1 MAAPIPAMTASR
13 WRSEHL
19 TKQMNFSRR
28 TIVKA
33 KTLGLAIVALLTVN
47 GVARAQI
54 SDAAVKIGVL
64 TDHSGGFAYLVG
76 KHSVE
81 AAQMAVDDFGGKVL
95 GKPITVVT
103 ADHQNK
109 PDIAAT
115 LSRKWFDT
123 EGVDAITDVAGSAVA
138 LATQEIAR
146 SRNKILL
153 ISGAATTELTG
164 KACSDTTTQWSY
176 DTYAFAKGTASQVT
190 KQGGD
195 SWFFL
200 TSDYAFGH
208 SLQKDASHFVEES
221 GGKVIGSVRFPF
233 GSPDFSSYLLQAQAS
248 KAKVIGLAMSGA
260 DLLTAI
266 KQAREFGIVQSGQ
279 DLASLVIYINDIEG
293 VGLDVAQGLT
303 LTTSFYWDA
312 DEATRAWSKRYMERS
327 GGFIP
332 NLITAGTYASVLHY
346 LKAVQAAGTDEG
358 KAVAAKMRE
367 IPVNDFYN
375 KNVEVRAD
383 GRVMHKT
390 YLMKVKS
397 PSESK
402 YRGDY
407 YKVLAEMSGEQ
418 SFKPLVESQCP
429 LVAKK

>member
-1 MAAPIPAMTASR
+1 MLMASSAV
-13 WRSEHL
+13 
-19 TKQMNFSRR
+19 Q
-28 TIVKA
+28 
-33 KTLGLAIVALLTVN
+33 
-47 GVARAQI
+47 AQV
-54 SDAAVKIGVL
+54 SDDAVKIGVL

-81 AAQMAVDDFGGKVL
+81 ATQMAVDDFGGKVL
-95 GKPITVVT
+95 GKPISVIT

-109 PDIAAT
+109 ADIASA
-115 LSRKWFDT
+115 LSRKWFET
-123 EGVDAITDVAGSAVA
+123 EGVDTITDVAGSAVA

-146 SRNKILL
+146 PRGKVLL

-164 KACSDTTTQWSY
+164 KACSATTSQWSY

-195 SWFFL
+195 SWYFV

-208 SLQKDASHFVEES
+208 SLQRDASHFVTES
-221 GGKVIGSVRFPF
+221 GGKVLGSVRFPF
-233 GSPDFSSYLLQAQAS
+233 GSPDFSSFLLQAQAS

-260 DLLTAI
+260 DLLSAI

-279 DLASLVIYINDIEG
+279 SLASLVVYINDIEG
-293 VGLDVAQGLT
+293 VGLNIAEGLT

-312 DEATRAWSKRYMERS
+312 NDETRAWAKRFMERS

-346 LKAVQAAGTDEG
+346 LKAVEAAGTDEG
-358 KAVAAKMRE
+358 KAVAAKMKE
-367 IPVNDFYN
+367 LPVNDFYN
-375 KNVEVRAD
+375 KNVQIRQD

-390 YLMKVKS
+390 FLMKVKS
-397 PSESK
+397 PADSK
-402 YRGDY
+402 YRGDFY
-407 YKVLAEMSGEQ
+407 QQLAEMSGEQ
-418 SFKPLVESQCP
+418 SFKPLAESECP
-429 LVAKK
+429 LVKK

>member
-1 MAAPIPAMTASR
+1 M
-13 WRSEHL
+13 
-19 TKQMNFSRR
+19 
-28 TIVKA
+28 KA
-33 KTLGLAIVALLTVN
+33 KTLGLAIAALLIVSEAAN
-47 GVARAQI
+47 AQI
-54 SDAAVKIGVL
+54 SDDAVKIGVL

-95 GKPITVVT
+95 GKPITIVT

-109 PDIAAT
+109 ADIAAT

-123 EGVDAITDVAGSAVA
+123 EGVDAVTDVAGSAVA

-164 KACSDTTTQWSY
+164 KACSGTTSQWSY

-190 KQGGD
+190 KQGGN

-208 SLQKDASHFVEES
+208 SLLADASRFVEEN
-221 GGKVIGSVRFPF
+221 GGKVVGSVRFPF
-233 GSPDFSSYLLQAQAS
+233 GSPDFSSFLLQAQAS

-260 DLLTAI
+260 DLLNAI

-279 DLASLVIYINDIEG
+279 NLASLVIYINDIEG
-293 VGLDVAQGLT
+293 VGLDIAQGLT
-303 LTTSFYWDA
+303 LTTSFYWDTN
-312 DEATRAWSKRYMERS
+312 DETRAWSKRFMERS

-346 LKAVQAAGTDEG
+346 LKAVQAAGTDDG
-358 KAVAAKMRE
+358 KVVAAKMRE
-367 IPVNDFYN
+367 MPVNDFYN
-375 KNVEVRAD
+375 KNVEIRAD

-397 PSESK
+397 PSESQ

-407 YKVLAEMSGEQ
+407 YRVVAEMSGEQ
-418 SFKPLVESQCP
+418 SFKPLADSQCP
-429 LVAKK
+429 LIATK

>member
-1 MAAPIPAMTASR
+1 MR
-13 WRSEHL
+13 
-19 TKQMNFSRR
+19 
-28 TIVKA
+28 A
-33 KTLGLAIVALLTVN
+33 KTLGLAIAAMLTVSS
-47 GVARAQI
+47 VAHAQI
-54 SDAAVKIGVL
+54 SDDAVKIGVL

-123 EGVDAITDVAGSAVA
+123 EGIDAITDVAGSAVA

-164 KACSDTTTQWSY
+164 KACSATTTQWSY

-190 KQGGD
+190 KQGGN

-233 GSPDFSSYLLQAQAS
+233 GSPDFSSFLLQAQAS

-260 DLLTAI
+260 DLLNAI

-279 DLASLVIYINDIEG
+279 SLASLVIYINDIEG
-293 VGLDVAQGLT
+293 VGLDIAQGLT
-303 LTTSFYWDA
+303 LTTSFYWDT
-312 DEATRAWSKRYMERS
+312 DETTRAWSKRFMERS

-346 LKAVQAAGTDEG
+346 LKAVQAAGTDDG

-367 IPVNDFYN
+367 MPVNDFYN

-407 YKVLAEMSGEQ
+407 YQVLAEMSGEQ
-418 SFKPLVESQCP
+418 SFKPLADSQCP
-429 LVAKK
+429 LIGNK

>member
-1 MAAPIPAMTASR
+1 
-13 WRSEHL
+13 L
-19 TKQMNFSRR
+19 
-28 TIVKA
+28 KA
-33 KTLGLAIVALLTVN
+33 KTLGLAITALLIVSGAAN
-47 GVARAQI
+47 AQI
-54 SDAAVKIGVL
+54 SDDAVKIGVL

-95 GKPITVVT
+95 GKPITIVT

-115 LSRKWFDT
+115 LSRKWFET
-123 EGVDAITDVAGSAVA
+123 EGVDAVTDVAGSAVA

-164 KACSDTTTQWSY
+164 KACSATTSQWSY

-190 KQGGD
+190 KQGGN

-208 SLQKDASHFVEES
+208 SLQKDASRFVEEN
-221 GGKVIGSVRFPF
+221 GGKVLGSVRFPF
-233 GSPDFSSYLLQAQAS
+233 GSPDFSSFLLQAQAS
-248 KAKVIGLAMSGA
+248 KAQVIGLAMSGA

-279 DLASLVIYINDIEG
+279 NLASLVVYINDIES
-293 VGLDVAQGLT
+293 VGLDIAQGLT

-312 DEATRAWSKRYMERS
+312 NDETREWSKRFMERS

-346 LKAVQAAGTDEG
+346 LKAVQAAGTDDG
-358 KAVAAKMRE
+358 TVVATKMRE
-367 IPVNDFYN
+367 MPVNDFYN
-375 KNVEVRAD
+375 KNVEIRAD

-407 YKVLAEMSGEQ
+407 YRALAEMSGEQ
-418 SFKPLVESQCP
+418 SFKPLADSQCP
-429 LVAKK
+429 LIGNK

>member
-1 MAAPIPAMTASR
+1 VAKVGRFGLVVAAMLASCA
-13 WRSEHL
+13 SAH
-19 TKQMNFSRR
+19 
-28 TIVKA
+28 
-33 KTLGLAIVALLTVN
+33 
-47 GVARAQI
+47 AQV
-54 SDAAVKIGVL
+54 SDDVVKIGVL

-81 AAQMAVDDFGGKVL
+81 ATQMAVDDFGGKVL
-95 GKPITVVT
+95 GKPIVVVT

-109 PDIAAT
+109 PDIATT

-146 SRNKILL
+146 PRNKILL
-153 ISGAATTELTG
+153 ITGAATTELTG
-164 KACSDTTTQWSY
+164 KACSATTTQWSY
-176 DTYAFAKGTASQVT
+176 DTYSFAKGTASQVT
-190 KQGGD
+190 RQGGN

-208 SLQKDASHFVEES
+208 SLQNDASNFVEAS
-221 GGKVIGSVRFPF
+221 GGKVLGSVRFPF
-233 GSPDFSSYLLQAQAS
+233 GSPDFSSFLLQAQAS

-260 DLLTAI
+260 DLLNAI

-279 DLASLVIYINDIEG
+279 SLASLVIYINDVEG
-293 VGLDVAQGLT
+293 LGLDVAQGLT

-312 DEATRAWSKRYMERS
+312 NEETRAWAKRFMERS

-358 KAVAAKMRE
+358 TAVAAKMRE

-375 KNVEVRAD
+375 KNVAIRAD

-390 YLMKVKS
+390 YLMRVKS

-407 YKVLAEMSGEQ
+407 YQMLAQMSGEE
-418 SFKPLVESQCP
+418 SFRPLAESECP
-429 LVAKK
+429 LVKK

>member
-1 MAAPIPAMTASR
+1 
-13 WRSEHL
+13 
-19 TKQMNFSRR
+19 
-28 TIVKA
+28 
-33 KTLGLAIVALLTVN
+33 
-47 GVARAQI
+47 
-54 SDAAVKIGVL
+54 
-64 TDHSGGFAYLVG
+64 
-76 KHSVE
+76 
-81 AAQMAVDDFGGKVL
+81 MAVDDFGGKVL

-164 KACSDTTTQWSY
+164 KACSATTTQWSY

-190 KQGGD
+190 KQGGN

-233 GSPDFSSYLLQAQAS
+233 GSPDFSSFLLQAQAS

-260 DLLTAI
+260 DLLNAI

-279 DLASLVIYINDIEG
+279 SLASLVIYINDIEG
-293 VGLDVAQGLT
+293 VGLDIAQGLT
-303 LTTSFYWDA
+303 LTTSFYWDT
-312 DEATRAWSKRYMERS
+312 DETTRAWSKRFMERS

-346 LKAVQAAGTDEG
+346 LKAGQAAGTDDG

-367 IPVNDFYN
+367 MPVNDFYN

-407 YKVLAEMSGEQ
+407 YQVLAEMSGEQ
-418 SFKPLVESQCP
+418 SFKPLADSQCP
-429 LVAKK
+429 LIGNK

>member
-1 MAAPIPAMTASR
+1 M
-13 WRSEHL
+13 
-19 TKQMNFSRR
+19 
-28 TIVKA
+28 
-33 KTLGLAIVALLTVN
+33 LGVAIAALLTVN

-54 SDAAVKIGVL
+54 SDDVVKIGVL

-95 GKPITVVT
+95 GKPIAVVT

-146 SRNKILL
+146 PRNKILL

-164 KACSDTTTQWSY
+164 KACSATTTQWSY
-176 DTYAFAKGTASQVT
+176 DTYGFAKGTASQVT

-279 DLASLVIYINDIEG
+279 NLASLVIYINDIEG

-312 DEATRAWSKRYMERS
+312 DDATRAWSKRFMERS

-397 PSESK
+397 PAESK

-418 SFKPLVESQCP
+418 SFKPLAESQCP